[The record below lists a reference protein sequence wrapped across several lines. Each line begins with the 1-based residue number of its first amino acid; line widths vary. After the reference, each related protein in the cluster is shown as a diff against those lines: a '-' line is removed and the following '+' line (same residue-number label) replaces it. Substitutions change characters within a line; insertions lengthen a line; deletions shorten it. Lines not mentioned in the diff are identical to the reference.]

1 MKKAKHSLV
10 IKAEKAVLDEE
21 RALDFLGQAFSFNH
35 PKGIAEWIK
44 NSIDAYKRSN
54 FSDDHTIM
62 SLLFEDDLEGEEA
75 VGCLDFVGMDD
86 TDIESAFKKWFSAL
100 AATRGKD
107 VKTFGGHGNGGKF
120 YMRQMFGHSHF
131 VTYKGGRVSAFG
143 FNEDRR
149 YGYVEGY
156 QGRKMSLDDALKF
169 GNIKKQNVPKAT
181 RQLLEKGKTGFTI
194 VWGFSPKREESAKR
208 RRAQTPERLVE
219 KLRNHPQLM
228 RVLSRITLSVFRNGE
243 NLFAKLVPEKLQ
255 PYPGFDAPRVVPVP
269 AKLPLASADGE
280 GEAIIGTSRYS
291 SGRLV
296 LRTSEVA
303 LDGSKYGELN
313 RLDVI
318 GEVGGI
324 ATYAFGKLE
333 IKNFPQ
339 ANHIWGELEGCE
351 VLESKEHDSVQNDR
365 VELVNNERTRALLS
379 WIAQEVDKLAL
390 DIREKDRKDNAENDR
405 KISSE
410 FNKFLNDWK
419 DKVMR
424 KLIEETI
431 GGHGGGEK
439 HGNKGTKKKTLE
451 EPESALEFLVPEIEV
466 PLKIKYPLIIKTRS
480 PEEIPVG
487 AVIAISSSDSDIV
500 LESDTIVISSDDL
513 RIAESGAQI
522 GVLKAFVT
530 GEKLDA
536 TAAIVAEVGG
546 HEARISVRVVKDDSS
561 GKSKG
566 LKPQQVLL
574 SNHDKDPLGIVE
586 GSVEL
591 TPRHTVVFQRREDLI
606 HGIYWINTANPM
618 ARYILDHYGPK
629 SLQFRTFLFNR
640 YLEIF
645 QKDLIFELERKEPE
659 NFSASR
665 VDEAVN
671 NMLIGVLSA
680 ASKDLSSFLTDGAF
694 SIEN

>member
-1 MKKAKHSLV
+1 M
-10 IKAEKAVLDEE
+10 
-21 RALDFLGQAFSFNH
+21 GQAFSFNH

-44 NSIDAYKRSN
+44 NSIDAYKRSD
-54 FSDDHTIM
+54 FSDDDTSVI
-62 SLLFEDDLEGEEA
+62 LLFEDDLDGEEA

-120 YMRQMFGHSHF
+120 YMRQMFEHAHF
-131 VTYKGGRVSAFG
+131 VTYKDGKISVFG

-149 YGYVEGY
+149 YGYDEGY
-156 QGRKMSLDDALKF
+156 QGRKLSLDAALKL
-169 GNIKKQNVPKAT
+169 GNIQKQNIPKTA

-194 VWGFSPKREESAKR
+194 VWGYSPKREDSAKR
-208 RRAQTPERLVE
+208 KKSQAPEQIIE
-219 KLRNHPQLM
+219 KLRHHPQLM
-228 RVLSRITLSVFRNGE
+228 RVLNRITLSVFKNGE
-243 NLFAKLVPEKLQ
+243 SLYGKLVPEKLQ
-255 PYPGFDAPRVVPVP
+255 PYSGFETPKIVTVPD
-269 AKLPLASADGE
+269 KLPLANTDGE
-280 GEAIIGTSRYS
+280 GEVVIGSAKYS
-291 SGRLV
+291 AGRLV
-296 LRTSEVA
+296 LHTSEIA

-324 ATYAFGKLE
+324 ASYPFGRLE

-339 ANHIWGELEGCE
+339 ANHIWGELENCE
-351 VLESKEHDSVQNDR
+351 ILESAEHDSVQNDR

-379 WIAQEVDKLAL
+379 WIAQEVDKLAKE
-390 DIREKDRKDNAENDR
+390 IAEKDRKDNAENDR

-431 GGHGGGEK
+431 GGSEGGDK
-439 HGNKGTKKKTLE
+439 SGNKGTKKKTLE
-451 EPESALEFLVPEIEV
+451 EPESALEFLVSEIDI
-466 PLKIKYPLIIKTRS
+466 PLKVKYPLILKTRS

-487 AVIAISSSDSDIV
+487 AVIALKSSGADVTMD
-500 LESDTIVISSDDL
+500 SDTIVVSSDDL
-513 RIAESGAQI
+513 KIAASGAQV

-536 TAAIVAEVGG
+536 TSEITAEVGG
-546 HEARISVRVVKDDSS
+546 HEARIVVRVVKDDSS

-566 LKPQQVLL
+566 PKPQQVLL
-574 SNHDKDPLGIVE
+574 SNHDVDPLGIVN
-586 GSVEL
+586 GPVEL
-591 TPRHTVVFQRREDLI
+591 TPRHTVVFQRREDLA

-618 ARYILDHYGPK
+618 ARYILDKYGAK

-659 NFSASR
+659 NFNAAR

-680 ASKDLSSFLTDGAF
+680 ASKDLSAFLTDDAF
-694 SIEN
+694 SLES